1 MGADSIFAL
10 ASAPGRAGIAVVR
23 LSGPGTGEALAA
35 LAGGRPAARRAS
47 LRAIRDPVSGEALDQ
62 GLVFWFPGP
71 ASFTGEDMAELHLH
85 GGKGVVKAVLAALSR
100 IPDLRPAEPGEFTR
114 RAFDHGRLDLTEVEG
129 LADLIDAETEAQRRQ
144 ALRQLGGELGRLY
157 DGWRARLV
165 QALARIEAYL
175 DFPDEGLPAGLAAEV
190 AGQAK
195 AVEGEIQAHLNDAR
209 RGERLRDGLQIA
221 ILGPA
226 NAGKSSL
233 LNLLA
238 RREAAIVS
246 NLAGTTR
253 DVIEVALDLGGYPV
267 VVADTAGLRAVT
279 NEVEAEG
286 VRRAWK
292 RAEAADI
299 KIILVDGAA
308 WPAIDSAVLELIDA
322 DSLVVVN
329 KCDLEAVPRAP
340 LVAGRAALAISVRD
354 GTGIGEF
361 LARLQGMVAARL
373 AGNAPAPTRERH
385 RRALEDCAGALG
397 RHRLAALPELG
408 AEDLRLAVR
417 ALGRITGAV
426 DVEDI
431 LDAIFREF
439 CIGK

>member
-1 MGADSIFAL
+1 VGTDSIFAL

-23 LSGPGTGEALAA
+23 LSGPATGGALAA

-47 LRAIRDPVSGEALDQ
+47 LRAIHDPVSGEALDR

-85 GGKGVVKAVLAALSR
+85 GGKGVVKAVLAALDR
-100 IPDLRPAEPGEFTR
+100 IPNLRPAEPGEFTR
-114 RAFDHGRLDLTEVEG
+114 RAFDHGKLDLTEVEG

-175 DFPDEGLPAGLAAEV
+175 DFPEEGLPAGLAAEV

-221 ILGPA
+221 ILGPV

-246 NLAGTTR
+246 SLAGTTR

-286 VRRAWK
+286 VRRAWSQ
-292 RAEAADI
+292 AEAADI

-308 WPAIDSAVLELIDA
+308 WPATDPGVLELIGA

-329 KCDLEAVPRAP
+329 KCDLEAVPKAP

-361 LARLQGMVAARL
+361 LARLQGMVAERL

-397 RHRLAALPELG
+397 RHRLATLPELG

>member
-23 LSGPGTGEALAA
+23 LSGPGSGGALAV

-85 GGKGVVKAVLAALSR
+85 GGKGVVSAVLAALGR
-100 IPDLRPAEPGEFTR
+100 IPNLRPAEPGEFTR
-114 RAFDHGRLDLTEVEG
+114 RAFDHGRLDLTEAEG

-157 DGWRARLV
+157 EGWRARLL

-190 AGQAK
+190 TGQAQ

-209 RGERLRDGLQIA
+209 RGERLRDGLRIA

-233 LNLLA
+233 LNMLT

-267 VVADTAGLRAVT
+267 VVADTAGLRTVT

-286 VRRAWK
+286 VRRA
-292 RAEAADI
+292 RSQAEAADI

-308 WPAIDSAVLELIDA
+308 WPATDPGVLELIDA
-322 DSLVVVN
+322 DSLVAVN
-329 KCDLEAVPRAP
+329 KCDLEAVPKAP
-340 LVAGRAALAISVRD
+340 LVAGRAALAVSVRD
-354 GTGIGEF
+354 GTGIDEF
-361 LARLQGMVAARL
+361 LSRLQGMVVERL

-385 RRALEDCAGALG
+385 RRALEDCVGALG
-397 RHRLAALPELG
+397 RHRLATLPELG

>member
-23 LSGPGTGEALAA
+23 LSGPGSGGALAV

-85 GGKGVVKAVLAALSR
+85 GGKGVVSAVLAALGR
-100 IPDLRPAEPGEFTR
+100 IPNLRPAEPGEFTR
-114 RAFDHGRLDLTEVEG
+114 RAFDHGRLDLTEAEG

-157 DGWRARLV
+157 EGWRARLL

-190 AGQAK
+190 TGQAQ

-209 RGERLRDGLQIA
+209 RGERLRDGLRIA

-233 LNLLA
+233 LNMLT

-267 VVADTAGLRAVT
+267 VVADTAGLRTVT

-286 VRRAWK
+286 VRRA
-292 RAEAADI
+292 RSQAEAADI

-308 WPAIDSAVLELIDA
+308 WPATDPGVLELIGA

-329 KCDLEAVPRAP
+329 KCDLEAVPKAP
-340 LVAGRAALAISVRD
+340 LVAGRAALAVSVRD
-354 GTGIGEF
+354 GTGIDEF
-361 LARLQGMVAARL
+361 LSRLQGMVVERL

-385 RRALEDCAGALG
+385 RRALEDCVGALG
-397 RHRLAALPELG
+397 RHRLATLPELG